1 MFLRSPKR
9 KHLGEAEQNRMKTKN
24 KKFTGAERRKFIRL
38 SYRKPLM
45 YKLCKRATVSK
56 ILEGYT
62 RDISNS
68 GLRCNLNEK
77 VVKNSVLWLK
87 LDAGAIELC
96 REIERDSVVI
106 QQGILGKVVWQQR
119 LSESSYDT
127 GVRFIT
133 REEKPVPGLVFK

>member
-1 MFLRSPKR
+1 
-9 KHLGEAEQNRMKTKN
+9 MKAKS
-24 KKFTGAERRKFIRL
+24 KKFTGAERRRFIRL

-45 YKLCKRATVSK
+45 YKLCKRTTICK

-77 VVKNSVLWLK
+77 VAKDTVLWLK

-96 REIERDSVVI
+96 KEIEKNSVVI
-106 QQGILGKVVWQQR
+106 QQGILGKVVWQKK
-119 LSESSYDT
+119 LSASNYDT

-133 REEKPVPGLVFK
+133 REEKPIPGIVFK

>member
-1 MFLRSPKR
+1 
-9 KHLGEAEQNRMKTKN
+9 
-24 KKFTGAERRKFIRL
+24 
-38 SYRKPLM
+38 M
-45 YKLCKRATVSK
+45 YKLCKRATVTK

-77 VVKNSVLWLK
+77 VSKDTVLWLK

-96 REIERDSVVI
+96 KEIEKNSVVI
-106 QQGILGKVVWQQR
+106 QQGVLGKVVWQKR

-133 REEKPVPGLVFK
+133 REEKSVTGLVYK